1 MSRPFLRHHCR
12 RSYQK
17 SQLAYINKRA
27 LMDVPPWDPV
37 VVGSWWMLQL
47 GCTRPL
53 LGNASAP
60 LRFYYDAL
68 SLTAES
74 QPVNLYLKIQHP
86 WGFNCHPSP
95 SVPALF
101 CVIEELSVLVIVFFC
116 SSTLIVV
123 TIASVVLGR
132 LRWLLLL
139 SHCGNVNKA
148 DAQCIC
154 TIRAGSSHHPTSHSH
169 FPPSLCD
176 S

>member
-1 MSRPFLRHHCR
+1 MGPC
-12 RSYQK
+12 
-17 SQLAYINKRA
+17 
-27 LMDVPPWDPV
+27 
-37 VVGSWWMLQL
+37 GSWWMLQL

-60 LRFYYDAL
+60 IRFYYDAL

-123 TIASVVLGR
+123 TITSVVLGR
-132 LRWLLLL
+132 LGWLLLL